1 MSAFRRFVS
10 AFSLF
15 LVLGAAA
22 CNTSLVG
29 TEDCGDADVACM
41 GGGGTITHGSDN

>member
-1 MSAFRRFVS
+1 MTTFRRFVS

-15 LVLGAAA
+15 LILGAAA
-22 CNTSLVG
+22 CSSSISGV
-29 TEDCGDADVACM
+29 EDCGTSDVACL